1 MYHPLLGDIKKMK
14 DADLEDKILDL
25 SKKYG
30 IAMRLGQGSAG
41 QQIVMILDA
50 YKTELSERQR
60 KSLET
65 ALTKK
70 NKDLICTMF
79 LRVLRKVEIYKLAVY

>member
-1 MYHPLLGDIKKMK
+1 MYHPLLGDVKKLK
-14 DADLEDKILDL
+14 DTDLEDKILDL

-41 QQIVMILDA
+41 QQIVIILDA

-70 NKDLICTMF
+70 NKDLDNLIN
-79 LRVLRKVEIYKLAVY
+79 VD

>member
-1 MYHPLLGDIKKMK
+1 MYHPILGDIKKMK

-70 NKDLICTMF
+70 NKDLDNLIN
-79 LRVLRKVEIYKLAVY
+79 VD

>member
-1 MYHPLLGDIKKMK
+1 MYHPLLGDIKKIK

-30 IAMRLGQGSAG
+30 IAMRLGQGAAG

-70 NKDLICTMF
+70 NKDLDNLIN
-79 LRVLRKVEIYKLAVY
+79 VD

>member
-70 NKDLICTMF
+70 NKDLDNLIN
-79 LRVLRKVEIYKLAVY
+79 VD